1 MKRIISVMVSIF
13 CFAVCSFAQS
23 AEYSKYLSK
32 AKEYESKKQWAFA
45 LEAYYNAIG
54 CDDEPSAKIDALNGY
69 LALSEAIKS
78 GNPGLGKYNAFS
90 VHDEW
95 KKLLIDAEK
104 LGSSI
109 CKFALRLG
117 KLEQGDLDYKTHTAS
132 YKSKVQVEISDRYAK
147 TVAVVEEGY
156 KAAYKSDW
164 NDLPKPENWPLYSVS
179 SAKNAVYDVNG
190 AKILEV
196 PSRWKN
202 NPSDYYNAFAVF
214 SWDDSFYDFKKYPAS
229 GMHPAS
235 RSLYDYKFNIVDKN
249 GNELVKGKRWLLSC
263 KEKDEGKLSAVE
275 IVLDGVPPA
284 VMDLLDSGKA
294 FINPVAVYLEYGKYN
309 YDDDKGKRT
318 FIKNFPET
326 QLNLSKAMIYCWNKP
341 QDLNA
346 ARFSEMFSKNITR
359 PLIQSYF
366 ERISANGAIDE
377 SKLDASARPILFKIP
392 LDEAYAY
399 ESGKG
404 MVLNLTDDL
413 GRTWKITNDDFLAS
427 VNEITNQEYSITN
440 LGSPYYLER
449 SLTDE
454 EKKEFEN
461 NRKTAMD
468 DAVKLYFEKISTK
481 GKIVEYMGYDA
492 FEIPMD
498 SIHFDYTG
506 FSLEDSSGKTW
517 RITTAYFLTILKE
530 LTNQEYRISGR
541 SLSRNLTE
549 EEKNYR
555 EHAKT
560 VVVQS
565 SLVKNPSEAEKT
577 EHENAKIETVQLYL
591 KKISTNGKLDDNGGT
606 LSFKI
611 PLGEAYDG
619 HGNFTLKDTSEN
631 ELKVNEDDFLAI
643 LKNLTNQVYWIERNS
658 LVRNATETEKSE
670 FEAKRKAQRDSEN
683 EILIEKILAVQPSSY
698 GMRGYAEYEY
708 GSVSVRFNGSSYGTS
723 SKVSDEI
730 RMYAVL
736 NKASEKLGYK
746 PCYYQEQ
753 DGNRIYDPE
762 KWNLGILEIKWD
774 GSCKWD
780 NATSI
785 KEDRTAGGF
794 YGDYYSNSD
803 SMKIFRRK

>member
-1 MKRIISVMVSIF
+1 MKRIISIVVSIF

-23 AEYSKYLSK
+23 AEYAKCLSK

-45 LEAYYNAIG
+45 LESYYDAIG
-54 CDDEPSAKIDALNGY
+54 CDDEPSAKTDALNGY

-132 YKSKVQVEISDRYAK
+132 YKSKVEIEISDRYAK

-196 PSRWKN
+196 SSRWKN

-235 RSLYDYKFNIVDKN
+235 RSLYDYKCNIVDKN

-263 KEKDEGKLSAVE
+263 KEKDEGKLLAVE

-318 FIKNFPET
+318 FIKNFPEV
-326 QLNLSKAMIYCWNKP
+326 QLNLSKAMIYCWNKT

-346 ARFSEMFSKNITR
+346 VRFSEIFSKNITR

-366 ERISANGAIDE
+366 ERISANGAVDE
-377 SKLDASARPILFKIP
+377 SKLDANARPILFKIP

-399 ESGKG
+399 ERGKV

-413 GRTWKITNDDFLAS
+413 GRTWKITSDDFLAS

-440 LGSPYYLER
+440 LGSSYYLER

-454 EKKEFEN
+454 EKNEFEN
-461 NRKTAMD
+461 NRETAIT
-468 DAVKLYFEKISTK
+468 DAVKLYFEKISAE
-481 GKIVEYMGYDA
+481 GRIVEYMGYDA

-498 SIHFDYTG
+498 SVHFDYTG

-517 RITTAYFLTILKE
+517 RITTVYFLTILKE
-530 LTNQEYRISGR
+530 LTSQEYRISGR

-577 EHENAKIETVQLYL
+577 EHENAKTEGVQ
-591 KKISTNGKLDDNGGT
+591 S
-606 LSFKI
+606 
-611 PLGEAYDG
+611 
-619 HGNFTLKDTSEN
+619 
-631 ELKVNEDDFLAI
+631 
-643 LKNLTNQVYWIERNS
+643 IERNS

-683 EILIEKILAVQPSSY
+683 EILIEKILAVKPSSY

-708 GSVSVRFNGSSYGTS
+708 GSVSVLFDGTSYGS
-723 SKVSDEI
+723 NRKVSDLI

-753 DGNRIYDPE
+753 DGKRIYDSE
-762 KWNLGILEIKWD
+762 KWNLGIFEINWE
-774 GSCKWD
+774 GLCKWK

-794 YGDYYSNSD
+794 YGDYYSNAD

>member
-1 MKRIISVMVSIF
+1 MKRISIVTAIF
-13 CFAVCSFAQS
+13 CFAVCAFAQS
-23 AEYSKYLSK
+23 TEYSKYLSK

-45 LEAYYNAIG
+45 LDAYYDAIG
-54 CDDEPSAKIDALNGY
+54 CDDEPSAKTDALNGY

-235 RSLYDYKFNIVDKN
+235 RSLYDYKCNIVDEN

-284 VMDLLDSGKA
+284 VMELLDSGKA

-318 FIKNFPET
+318 FIKNFPEV
-326 QLNLSKAMIYCWNKP
+326 QLDMSKSMIYCWNKIE
-341 QDLNA
+341 DLHA
-346 ARFSEMFSKNITR
+346 IRFNEAVHKNITV
-359 PLIQSYF
+359 PLVKAYF
-366 ERISANGAIDE
+366 EMIYTNGT
-377 SKLDASARPILFKIP
+377 LDDNSSTLLFKIP
-392 LDEAYAY
+392 LDEAYDGHGNFTLKAT
-399 ESGKG
+399 SGNELK
-404 MVLNLTDDL
+404 VS
-413 GRTWKITNDDFLAS
+413 KDDFLAT
-427 VNEITNQEYSITN
+427 VKEMTGQEYLIDDYQR
-440 LGSPYYLER
+440 PYCLQR
-449 SLTDE
+449 IATDE
-454 EKKEFEN
+454 EKTAYG
-461 NRKTAMD
+461 NRNS
-468 DAVKLYFEKISTK
+468 DAVKSYFKVISVK
-481 GKIVEYMGYDA
+481 G
-492 FEIPMD
+492 
-498 SIHFDYTG
+498 T
-506 FSLEDSSGKTW
+506 
-517 RITTAYFLTILKE
+517 
-530 LTNQEYRISGR
+530 
-541 SLSRNLTE
+541 
-549 EEKNYR
+549 
-555 EHAKT
+555 
-560 VVVQS
+560 
-565 SLVKNPSEAEKT
+565 
-577 EHENAKIETVQLYL
+577 
-591 KKISTNGKLDDNGGT
+591 LDDSTRT

-619 HGNFTLKDTSEN
+619 HGNFILKATSGN

-643 LKNLTNQVYWIERNS
+643 LKNLTNQVYWIEQNS
-658 LVRNATETEKSE
+658 LVRNASEKEKSE
-670 FEAKRKAQRDSEN
+670 FDAKRKAQKDSEN
-683 EILIEKILAVQPSSY
+683 EILIEKILAFKPSSY

-708 GSVSVRFNGSSYGTS
+708 GSVSVLFNGNSYGKS
-723 SKVSDEI
+723 RQVSDVI

-753 DGNRIYDPE
+753 NGNRIYDPE
-762 KWNLGILEIKWD
+762 KWNLGTFEID
-774 GSCKWD
+774 GLGLCKWK
-780 NATSI
+780 NADSI
-785 KEDRTAGGF
+785 KEDRTTGGF
-794 YGDYYSNSD
+794 YCERYISD
-803 SMKIFRRK
+803 NMRIFRRK